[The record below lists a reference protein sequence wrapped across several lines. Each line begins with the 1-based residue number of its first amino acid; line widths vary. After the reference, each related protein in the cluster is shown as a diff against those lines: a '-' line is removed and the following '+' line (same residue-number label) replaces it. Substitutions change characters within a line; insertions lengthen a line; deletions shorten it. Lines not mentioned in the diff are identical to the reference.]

1 MRPRA
6 VGAATLLLVVA
17 VSSGC
22 ASVPTGPSIMSLPG
36 SGKTFDQFQV
46 DDAACREW
54 AFQQVGG
61 SSQPADSTV
70 SGAAIGTLLGAA
82 AGAAIGA
89 AAGNPALGA
98 AAGAGFGLFSGT
110 AVGLGRADAYAG
122 STQQRYDNSYTQCMY
137 AKGNKVP
144 VVGGARVQ
152 QRASSPPPPPPPPA
166 AGVSPS
172 IPPPPPGP
180 PPPPPPPR

>member
-1 MRPRA
+1 MRSVTA
-6 VGAATLLLVVA
+6 AGGAMLLLVVA
-17 VSSGC
+17 VLSGC

-36 SGKTFDQFQV
+36 SGKSFNQFQV

-70 SGAAIGTLLGAA
+70 SGAVIGALLGAA

-110 AVGLGRADAYAG
+110 AVGLNRADAYAG

-137 AKGNKVP
+137 AKGHKVP
-144 VVGGARVQ
+144 VSGEF
-152 QRASSPPPPPPPPA
+152 
-166 AGVSPS
+166 VSANGRSAPRS
-172 IPPPPPGP
+172 YT

>member
-70 SGAAIGTLLGAA
+70 SGAVIGTLLGAA

-110 AVGLGRADAYAG
+110 AVGLNRADAYAG